1 MPEQTQQSLSSSL
14 QSQGMSKTQADKIAS
29 AAGSTGGGF
38 TGTSQPSFASQQA
51 SDPALDKILQ
61 EQADAGSESAAQ
73 ELRERQIAD
82 AQQSFQNTQ
91 QAYQDAIQ
99 QGVFGT
105 SAAQKLLTPTMAI
118 GQAVLEGI
126 TGTGQKDILKALGQG
141 KSFANLTEDEKINL
155 AYLIAANKKNENVL
169 GGTFGFDE
177 KEFDEYQK
185 QYGIDLETL
194 KSRADTLIE
203 DFEKE
208 TSGFEDLIKQYE
220 KGQPSGLGQSVSALF
235 GQYDR
240 PEGTLSKKE
249 LEDEL
254 GKEGIAYLKANNPK
268 LYYKFNDPQTSGGIA
283 ELASQSLQGLSNSPE
298 DRRYAAR
305 IMEARAIMDRDRTTT
320 DATGQMVSNQPV
332 LPAPVIPLPGPVPRP
347 GPIQPPVL
355 PTPTPFPGQ
364 GIISAVTDPRFVGPM
379 FPGVPTAQNYFNQG
393 IADPRFQQFFQIAS
407 QFPTTATG

>member
-1 MPEQTQQSLSSSL
+1 MPEQTEESLSSSL
-14 QSQGMSKTQADKIAS
+14 QSQGISPMQADRIAS

-38 TGTSQPSFASQQA
+38 SGANQPSFASQQA
-51 SDPALDKILQ
+51 SDPALDRILQ

-91 QAYQDAIQ
+91 QAYQDAIAS
-99 QGVFGT
+99 GVFGT
-105 SAAQKLLTPTMAI
+105 SAANKFLISPTMAM
-118 GQAVLEGI
+118 GQELIESL
-126 TGTGQKDILKALGQG
+126 TGKGKKDILKALGQG

-185 QYGIDLETL
+185 KYGIDLETL
-194 KSRADTLIE
+194 KSRADDYIE

-208 TSGFEDLIKQYE
+208 TSGFESLIKQYE
-220 KGQPSGLGQSVSALF
+220 AGEPQGFKQSVSALV

-240 PEGTLSKKE
+240 PEGTLSRKE
-249 LEDEL
+249 LQDEL

-268 LYYKFNDPQTSGGIA
+268 LYYRFNDPQTSQGIE

-305 IMEARAIMDRDRTTT
+305 IVEARALADRDRTT
-320 DATGQMVSNQPV
+320 DATGQVVSGKPILPV
-332 LPAPVIPLPGPVPRP
+332 TPLPGPGPVPDPRP
-347 GPIQPPVL
+347 GPIL
-355 PTPTPFPGQ
+355 TPTPTPFPGT
-364 GIISAVTDPRFVGPM
+364 GIISAVTDPRFVGPS
-379 FPGVPTAQNYFNQG
+379 FPGVTTAQNYFNQG
-393 IADPRFQQFFQIAS
+393 IANPNFQRFFQIAN
-407 QFPTTATG
+407 QFPTTT

>member
-29 AAGSTGGGF
+29 DAQAQASFGGGPS
-38 TGTSQPSFASQQA
+38 TQPSIPTTQ
-51 SDPALDKILQ
+51 PAGAIGPVGMTSTEALNQGFIT
-61 EQADAGSESAAQ
+61 E
-73 ELRERQIAD
+73 REKEIAD
-82 AQQSFQNTQ
+82 AQQSFQETQ

-99 QGVFGT
+99 QGVFDT
-105 SAAQKLLTPTMAI
+105 SAAQKFLTPTMAI

-208 TSGFEDLIKQYE
+208 TSGFESLIKQYE
-220 KGQPSGLGQSVSALF
+220 AGQPSGLGQSVSALF

-268 LYYKFNDPQTSGGIA
+268 LYYRFNDPQTSGGIA

-305 IMEARAIMDRDRTTT
+305 IMEARAIMDRNRTTT
-320 DATGQMVSNQPV
+320 DATGQVVSGKPL
-332 LPAPVIPLPGPVPRP
+332 LPAPPMPGPGPVPRP
-347 GPIQPPVL
+347 PGSPIIT

-364 GIISAVTDPRFVGPM
+364 GIISAVTDPRFVGPS

-393 IADPRFQQFFQIAS
+393 IADPRFARFFQIAD
-407 QFPTTATG
+407 QFPTTAIG

>member
-1 MPEQTQQSLSSSL
+1 MPEQTFETLKSSA
-14 QSQGMSKTQADKIAS
+14 GKRAAKAAQAQAS
-29 AAGSTGGGF
+29 FGGGPS
-38 TGTSQPSFASQQA
+38 TQPSFASQQA
-51 SDPALDKILQ
+51 SDPALDRILQ
-61 EQADAGSESAAQ
+61 EQADAGSESAAK

-105 SAAQKLLTPTMAI
+105 SAAQKFLTPTMAVGKGI
-118 GQAVLEGI
+118 LEGI
-126 TGTGQKDILKALGQG
+126 TGTGQKDILEALGKG
-141 KSFANLTEDEKINL
+141 KSFANLTQDEKINL

-208 TSGFEDLIKQYE
+208 TSGFESLIKQYE
-220 KGQPSGLGQSVSALF
+220 AGQPSGLGQSVSALF

-254 GKEGIAYLKANNPK
+254 KPEGIAYLKANNPK
-268 LYYKFNDPQTSGGIA
+268 LYYRFNDPQTSGGIA
-283 ELASQSLQGLSNSPE
+283 ELAGQSLQGLSNSPE

-320 DATGQMVSNQPV
+320 DATGQVVSNQPL
-332 LPAPVIPLPGPVPRP
+332 LPAPPMPTPGPVPRP
-347 GPIQPPVL
+347 PGSPIIT
-355 PTPTPFPGQ
+355 PTPTPIPTPFLGE
-364 GIISAVTDPRFVGPM
+364 GIIGAVTDPRFVGPS
-379 FPGVPTAQNYFNQG
+379 FPGVTTAQNYFNQG
-393 IADPRFQQFFQIAS
+393 IADPRFARFFQIAN
-407 QFPTTATG
+407 QFPTTT